1 MRGKSK
7 KAPAKKL
14 KKRKGP
20 RRKAGESR
28 RRVRS
33 EAEKERLRAER
44 REKKA
49 AQAAAREEAKTGPAS
64 DKTKKLRERQ
74 KKTALQLNALQ
85 LSKEGVN
92 KDRWVRRTRHL
103 LIGMIYERLTNEGM
117 DISTQEMT
125 ALSRMLADH
134 RHPVAVRTPVTTRVL
149 RKPKCGGKG
158 ALPESFEE
166 VVQQVYGEAGAKAR

>member
-1 MRGKSK
+1 ME
-7 KAPAKKL
+7 L
-14 KKRKGP
+14 
-20 RRKAGESR
+20 
-28 RRVRS
+28 
-33 EAEKERLRAER
+33 LRAEQ

-49 AQAAAREEAKTGPAS
+49 AQAAARRKAKAGPPS
-64 DKTKKLRERQ
+64 RKTKALRERQ
-74 KKTALQLNALQ
+74 EKTALQLEALQ
-85 LSKEGVN
+85 LSKDGVN

-134 RHPVAVRTPVTTRVL
+134 RHPVAVRIPVNTRLL

-166 VVQQVYGEAGAKAR
+166 VVQQVYGAAAARAR

>member
-7 KAPAKKL
+7 KAPAKRL

-20 RRKAGESR
+20 RRKPGESR
-28 RRVRS
+28 RRKRS
-33 EAEKERLRAER
+33 EAEEERLRVER

-49 AQAAAREEAKTGPAS
+49 AQAAARRKAKEGPPS
-64 DKTKKLRERQ
+64 RKTRMLRERQ
-74 KKTALQLNALQ
+74 AKTLLQLSELQ

-134 RHPVAVRTPVTTRVL
+134 RHPVAVRIPVSTRVL
-149 RKPKCGGKG
+149 RKPRCGGKG
-158 ALPESFEE
+158 VLPESFEE
-166 VVQQVYGEAGAKAR
+166 VVQQVYGAAAARAR